1 MRCSTIQLPS
11 DSSSATMNTSSLPLP
26 DVLTH
31 ENVAPVRPKATNPL
45 SPWKPQG
52 LPFKSGWVST
62 CVKIWLAAG
71 DTVQNRSSFS
81 PYSLM
86 DQLRFSSSVAAHKL
100 SVPAA
105 CFEALRRGPG
115 TYAESR
121 PCRSWRSS
129 GLEPSGH
136 SAPRVVQSLKD
147 ECKRLSTP
155 AEPHG
160 SKVQRVRCLRLVPF
174 STPLTK
180 VDNSSGN
187 RGP

>member
-100 SVPAA
+100 SAPAA

-121 PCRSWRSS
+121 PSILAKQWARAF
-129 GLEPSGH
+129 G
-136 SAPRVVQSLKD
+136 AF
-147 ECKRLSTP
+147 
-155 AEPHG
+155 G
-160 SKVQRVRCLRLVPF
+160 SKGSAITQRRMQKIV
-174 STPLTK
+174 
-180 VDNSSGN
+180 NSSRTSRVEGSASPMLEARALLHAVN
-187 RGP
+187 KS